1 MNRAALRRTLRPSA
15 ALRVLVYGLQLLV
28 LLVSVQLS
36 GSLTFAVEAGFS
48 AAERADCCADCPLES
63 SGKECPPG
71 CPNCHCLHGQTASLP
86 ASSPVLEL
94 LLSAS
99 DAATAEP
106 PEASAPH
113 APFLPSLY
121 RPPRAGRSVRS

>member
-1 MNRAALRRTLRPSA
+1 MRPAAHRRTIRRLL
-15 ALRVLVYGLQLLV
+15 ALEVLARALQMLV
-28 LLVSVQLS
+28 LMLAVQLS
-36 GSLTFAVEAGFS
+36 GTAAAALEVGFGVLD
-48 AAERADCCADCPLES
+48 RADCCADCPLES
-63 SGKECPPG
+63 NGKECPPG
-71 CPNCHCLHGQTASLP
+71 CPNCHCVHGQIASLP
-86 ASSPVLEL
+86 APSPVLEM

-121 RPPRAGRSVRS
+121 RPPRAVQA